1 MKKYLFNKKQKSIA
15 TIFATV
21 LIIAAI
27 GSLLLPGGKAVGTS
41 DLNSDGK
48 VDVFDLSILL
58 NSWGSSS
65 GVPDI
70 NGDGTVSVF
79 DLSTLLSNWG
89 SITATAD
96 PGRFFKMPDMSSSN
110 KLVFAHYFGP
120 YPIRIADITPSNDY
134 YANNYLRATGE
145 NSKHISYGGLLRD
158 RPLPVA
164 VSGTGWE
171 TKDLEQDI
179 TWAKDA
185 GIDGF
190 YVNIMGGSGANITRY
205 EKLRDVA
212 KASFPG
218 FYVIPMIDAN
228 GTLASPLVNDVPT
241 DGDPVLVAEMI
252 ARFSQTS
259 YRLPDNRMLVGTFK
273 IEGKTP
279 AWWSSVWSA
288 LQANHTITPAIVGVY
303 NDYAKAANY
312 TQYASGRWGVGADP
326 NIYATRANYGTDAR
340 ARNELY
346 QADVW
351 AQDIRPSYSLFDEAR
366 GTKALFA
373 AWDRA
378 IADQANMVQI
388 CTWSDYSEGS
398 QFRPSAA
405 RGSVE
410 LDLSAWKI
418 AQYKTGTQ
426 PTILKDAVYISH
438 RNQTSTSTVAGPQ
451 TKLMAHW
458 NRPNRSAY
466 QDKVEVLTF
475 LTAPASVTVTVGG
488 VATTYSAPAGMFSS
502 EVDARFGGVSVS
514 VKRSGTEVASLIS
527 PYQIRSTVWQQDRQ
541 YFMSSSLR
549 DAALQFD
556 PTETSTGQKP
566 TYPF

>member
-1 MKKYLFNKKQKSIA
+1 MKQVLHGFRRYGRQHKRIISIA
-15 TIFATV
+15 LV
-21 LIIAAI
+21 LLAFGAVGLLALLSSGAAVPTASI
-27 GSLLLPGGKAVGTS
+27 EAENGSLSGGASVVADASAANGGAVKFSAAGA
-41 DLNSDGK
+41 
-48 VDVFDLSILL
+48 V
-58 NSWGSSS
+58 
-65 GVPDI
+65 
-70 NGDGTVSVF
+70 
-79 DLSTLLSNWG
+79 
-89 SITATAD
+89 AD
-96 PGRFFKMPDMSSSN
+96 DGRFFKMPDVSSSN

-120 YPIRIADITPSNDY
+120 YPIRISDVSPSNDF

-145 NSKHISYGGLLRD
+145 KSKFITTGGLLRD

-164 VSGTGWE
+164 PSGTGWE
-171 TKDLEQDI
+171 AQDATQDI
-179 TWAKDA
+179 AWAKSA

-190 YVNIMGGSGANITRY
+190 YVNIMGGTGDNITRY

-228 GTLASPLVNDVPT
+228 GSLATPVINGVPT
-241 DGDPVLVAEMI
+241 DGDPALVAEMI

-288 LQANHTITPAIVGVY
+288 LQANHAITPAVVGVY
-303 NDYAKAANY
+303 NDYTKAGNY

-326 NIYATRANYGTDAR
+326 NIYATRANYGTEAR

-378 IADQANMVQI
+378 ITDQANMVQI

-426 PTILKDAVYISH
+426 PTILKDAVYVSH
-438 RNQTSTSTVAGPQ
+438 RNQTSTSTIAGPQ

-458 NRPNRSAY
+458 NRPNKSAF
-466 QDKVEVLTF
+466 QEKVEVLTF
-475 LTAPASVTVTVGG
+475 LTAPADVTVTVGG
-488 VATTYSAPAGMFSS
+488 VATTYAAAAGMFSK
-502 EVDARFGGVSVS
+502 EVDARAGSV
-514 VKRSGTEVASLIS
+514 VVVVQRSGATVVSHTS
-527 PYQIRSTVWQQDRQ
+527 PYQIRATVWQQDRQ

-549 DAALQFD
+549 STALQFD
-556 PTETSTGQKP
+556 PTETDTGQKP
-566 TYPF
+566 TYPTP